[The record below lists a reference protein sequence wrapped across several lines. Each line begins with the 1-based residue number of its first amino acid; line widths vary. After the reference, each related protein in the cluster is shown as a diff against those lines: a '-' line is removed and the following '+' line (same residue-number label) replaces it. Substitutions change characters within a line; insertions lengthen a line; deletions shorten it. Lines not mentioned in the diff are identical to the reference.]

1 MPMPDPRQYRNM
13 PDPRDFGFGP
23 TPMPDPRQY
32 RNMPDPGFY
41 GDRGFDIDNFLEKG
55 MQEAL
60 PMAYVPG
67 DDYGSY
73 IGDSVLGMDELG
85 GQYDPMDE
93 YEFDKDLFDFRI
105 RTPGLDD
112 IMPNYNRGG
121 IASLM
126 R

>member
-1 MPMPDPRQYRNM
+1 MAFRQPQEQEQGVPSLGYRLSSNRQQGGHPNMSQFGYPMPNSGM
-13 PDPRDFGFGP
+13 FGDL
-23 TPMPDPRQY
+23 M
-32 RNMPDPGFY
+32 
-41 GDRGFDIDNFLEKG
+41 G
-55 MQEAL
+55 MRSSMMEAL

-121 IASLM
+121 IASL
-126 R
+126 RR